1 MHLAKTLTRLVY
13 NSALKLCVP
22 TLEISWKKHLQN
34 TLLVVYRS
42 RGVHRLGPETGVSK
56 PMVPNYRRCTAV
68 RCNSIANLV
77 KSPVSALRTQ
87 WRFFCIFTP
96 QFGKLSRGL
105 LPYRFVSLFSLPIVL
120 LVIIYNMVSTLKSD
134 KNNSKTNSIGIV
146 KHVPEGLVD
155 WQCVIN

>member
-1 MHLAKTLTRLVY
+1 MEKNICKTLY
-13 NSALKLCVP
+13 SACIGVGGCIAWVP
-22 TLEISWKKHLQN
+22 KPGSPSRWSQTIDGA
-34 TLLVVYRS
+34 LLYDAIPS
-42 RGVHRLGPETGVSK
+42 RTWSK
-56 PMVPNYRRCTAV
+56 VQFQHYGLNGD
-68 RCNSIANLV
+68 
-77 KSPVSALRTQ
+77 
-87 WRFFCIFTP
+87 FFCIFTP